1 MTWCPDR
8 PSASDK
14 AVTTSAS
21 PPVWAYGWASEA
33 IITMSNGAAAVL
45 RSLVTF
51 PRFVCGMADLR
62 GALVFGASAFCADAP
77 PADRFGPAVS
87 PFDATLPAPFGDV
100 TFAVALFGDAAF
112 RVEATDGLREVLAA
126 FLSGAVF
133 LAESLSG
140 TDVFGF
146 GAERFFSGIPT
157 MVTPPRQSAKARAT

>member
-1 MTWCPDR
+1 MWCPDR

-45 RSLVTF
+45 AF
-51 PRFVCGMADLR
+51 PGDLPAFR
-62 GALVFGASAFCADAP
+62 LRDGGLARALVFGASAFCADAP

-100 TFAVALFGDAAF
+100 AFAVALFGDAAF

-126 FLSGAVF
+126 FLSGAVS